1 MKVLHGLDV
10 VVGEAEPSEQ
20 VDVLQP
26 FDGDQV
32 VGGEV
37 KNLVWIG
44 VKQTKTDY
52 MENTCI
58 QDYKRNAKCHNRYM
72 IDRKEHK
79 RNAKMLRERLLE
91 GSPSD
96 FFAHLEMVQFCH
108 LEHADQL
115 VVGGRKLK

>member
-37 KNLVWIG
+37 KNLVWIESN
-44 VKQTKTDY
+44 KQKQITWKTHAFKTTKEMQNATTD
-52 MENTCI
+52 I
-58 QDYKRNAKCHNRYM
+58 
-72 IDRKEHK
+72 
-79 RNAKMLRERLLE
+79 
-91 GSPSD
+91 
-96 FFAHLEMVQFCH
+96 
-108 LEHADQL
+108 
-115 VVGGRKLK
+115 

>member
-44 VKQTKTDY
+44 VNQTKTDY

-79 RNAKMLRERLLE
+79 RKGMQRC
-91 GSPSD
+91 SPSD
-96 FFAHLEMVQFCH
+96 FFAHLEMMQFCH

>member
-26 FDGDQV
+26 LDGDQV

-52 MENTCI
+52 MEKHAFKTTKEM
-58 QDYKRNAKCHNRYM
+58 QNATTD
-72 IDRKEHK
+72 I
-79 RNAKMLRERLLE
+79 
-91 GSPSD
+91 
-96 FFAHLEMVQFCH
+96 
-108 LEHADQL
+108 
-115 VVGGRKLK
+115 